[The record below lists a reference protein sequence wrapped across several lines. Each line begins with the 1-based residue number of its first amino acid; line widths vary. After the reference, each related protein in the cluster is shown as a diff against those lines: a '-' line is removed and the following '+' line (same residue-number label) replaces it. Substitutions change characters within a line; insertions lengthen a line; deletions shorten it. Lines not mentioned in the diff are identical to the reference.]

1 MKLNPKKQ
9 VAAASEVAS
18 QKDPKTGRFLPG
30 NSGFGGRPKGARS
43 KLTTEFFA
51 DFYAAWQ
58 EHGASALKEVAEKS
72 PRDFVRA
79 AAMLM
84 PKEFEIKTPL
94 DDMTD
99 AELAD
104 LIAAVQSLIAGGIAT
119 RACRRRA
126 NGVEAAIGFSA
137 IDLTQS
143 RLHSTLQVHLH
154 RERLLMAGNQL
165 GKTYSGAAE
174 AAIHLTGKYPD
185 WWEGRRWDRPV
196 RAWAGSETGEVTR
209 DGVQR
214 LLIGEPKDETQW
226 GTGLIPG
233 DDLVEWKRKQGVPDA
248 LDGALIKHV
257 SGGNSMLAFK
267 TYDQGRTKW
276 QGETLDFVWFD
287 EEPPQDVYIEG
298 LTRTNATGGMVYLT
312 FTPLKGIS
320 DVVHSFIQECGQ
332 A

>member
-1 MKLNPKKQ
+1 MLT
-9 VAAASEVAS
+9 S
-18 QKDPKTGRFLPG
+18 QTSSPPFSPSSL
-30 NSGFGGRPKGARS
+30 
-43 KLTTEFFA
+43 E
-51 DFYAAWQ
+51 
-58 EHGASALKEVAEKS
+58 ALLSRLQAES
-72 PRDFVRA
+72 N
-79 AAMLM
+79 
-84 PKEFEIKTPL
+84 
-94 DDMTD
+94 
-99 AELAD
+99 
-104 LIAAVQSLIAGGIAT
+104 
-119 RACRRRA
+119 RRR
-126 NGVEAAIGFSA
+126 NRNRLLRYQPYPKQAAFHAVGA
-137 IDLTQS
+137 A
-143 RLHSTLQVHLH
+143 H

-174 AAIHLTGKYPD
+174 AAIHLTGRYPS

-196 RAWAGSETGEVTR
+196 RGWAASETGEVTR

-287 EEPPQDVYIEG
+287 EEPPQFVYIEG